1 MWRDRLIIA
10 HVRHKGVS
18 LEGQFKDKKGA
29 HKLLSV

>member
-10 HVRHKGVS
+10 HVRHEVS